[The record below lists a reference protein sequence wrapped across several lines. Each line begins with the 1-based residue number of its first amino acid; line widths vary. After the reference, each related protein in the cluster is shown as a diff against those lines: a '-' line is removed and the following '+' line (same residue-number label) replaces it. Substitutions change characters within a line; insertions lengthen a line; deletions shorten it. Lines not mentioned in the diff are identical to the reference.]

1 MNMSPV
7 NSCAVVTDPL
17 QQQGLEFIVY
27 TYIILYNIHIHIHYI
42 YVDLFIYIY
51 IIYKLYIL
59 YIPINRNKRH
69 NDEKTH
75 QQPTRL
81 PGVLSLK
88 ARPEEF
94 HPPETADPG
103 VPW

>member
-1 MNMSPV
+1 MYV
-7 NSCAVVTDPL
+7 
-17 QQQGLEFIVY
+17 FIY
-27 TYIILYNIHIHIHYI
+27 MHIHNIQIIHIIYYILYII
-42 YVDLFIYIY
+42 
-51 IIYKLYIL
+51 

-81 PGVLSLK
+81 AGVLSLK

-103 VPW
+103 VPPGDVRHVAIAWLVVDING